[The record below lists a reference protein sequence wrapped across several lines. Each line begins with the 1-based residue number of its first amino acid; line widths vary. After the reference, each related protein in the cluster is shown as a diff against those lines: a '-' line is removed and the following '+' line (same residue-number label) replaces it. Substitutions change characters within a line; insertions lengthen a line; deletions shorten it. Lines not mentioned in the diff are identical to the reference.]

1 MVFHWLVLT
10 FSLQAAMLVTALHEL
25 VLLGDLQSDF
35 INPHECARKMNQ
47 MALPQLVLLALVAV
61 LFLFS
66 GRWVYALVYGALA

>member
-35 INPHECARKMNQ
+35 INPHDCAKRVNR
-47 MALPQLVLLALVAV
+47 LLVTQPPAPL
-61 LFLFS
+61 
-66 GRWVYALVYGALA
+66 